1 MPYKTLSA
9 YRRAHRK
16 GEDSSDYKKSHN
28 LLKDYEQYGRWKKV
42 LGDKEMPE
50 TLAEFQEMKYNN
62 NKKFDELKELKD
74 YVRENPNAT
83 SKDYKLVKKLMFIS
97 KQKLLNILN
106 AIEKGIVTLSTKER
120 LEVLENK
127 KVEIENKI
135 EVEKTKT
142 KLQLEKKDVIA
153 FIKKAISKDPRQMV
167 NMLIKEIILYN
178 DKIEIYMNYTNKKT
192 PDDENHKAFLF
203 YQTTNSITINSH
215 KFHVEPK
222 LCEYDI
228 RLNI

>member
-1 MPYKTLSA
+1 M
-9 YRRAHRK
+9 
-16 GEDSSDYKKSHN
+16 SSDMINYVAEQIICVHEKKMNDESMLN
-28 LLKDYEQYGRWKKV
+28 LLLR
-42 LGDKEMPE
+42 
-50 TLAEFQEMKYNN
+50 
-62 NKKFDELKELKD
+62 
-74 YVRENPNAT
+74 
-83 SKDYKLVKKLMFIS
+83 DYKQVEKGIN
-97 KQKLLNILN
+97 NILN
-106 AIEKGIVTLSTKER
+106 AIEKGIVTPSTKER

-135 EVEKTKT
+135 AVEKTKT

-203 YQTTNSITINSH
+203 YQTTKSITIDSH

-222 LCEYDI
+222 QHKYDI